1 MEAAGLAFGAVS
13 LSSLFRTGFE
23 IYDQYRTIKD
33 KSDDLADIGSRL
45 EIEIQKLRYIQKK
58 CESNSLRT
66 DTLELFV
73 LAQQDINVR
82 LARIYSLVLKYVPKS
97 ATGNL
102 PATGTSSAHQ
112 SPVMGF
118 EQPVMNFKLIKRK
131 TSLLTWIA
139 SDKKNLEEHLL
150 RLQHLTDTVWNI
162 ATTEAERVRED
173 YLMRFHTIENQHA
186 LSATALPVDQ
196 YPGIVKAAKVKHL
209 LAQLASEDTMGI
221 DHHFMPLSS
230 LQWHSR
236 SIGEVMSE
244 PWSLGTCD
252 RAAGQHSFNHTTTRV
267 LVEWRGA
274 FMKSRTTETQAAEK
288 RLDTLCQLLGAMYTV
303 DKSTDSSKM
312 DYYTRHAD
320 FGMLRCI
327 GWTCSPNKSFERI
340 GLIFQCPPEGGTR
353 RPVSLKAKIL
363 EMRAQKRISPLG
375 DRFDLAFGIAN
386 AVANVLSVG
395 WRHRAIRSDNMLAF
409 DHQRRLRNV
418 YLTGFVYARDDADTI
433 WEMSNLPESRTFA
446 LYRPPVEDPSSLS
459 GEDSGDNEADPS
471 KEQEIEHGM
480 SAISAAHDIY
490 GLGVVLLEIG
500 LWDTIDKI
508 KDRKLAHL
516 SVQEFQT
523 TRLKEPLKQLSG
535 RCGDIYRGVVEKC
548 LDHCAWTTD
557 NLAESLG
564 EMLGS
569 LKQCRA

>member
-13 LSSLFRTGFE
+13 LSSLLRAGFD

-45 EIEIQKLRYIQKK
+45 ELEIQKLRYIQKK
-58 CESNSLRT
+58 CESDILKP

-73 LAQQDINVR
+73 LAQQDINIR

-102 PATGTSSAHQ
+102 PAAGTSSAHH
-112 SPVMGF
+112 SPMMRF
-118 EQPVMNFKLIKRK
+118 EQPVMNFKLTKRK

-173 YLMRFHTIENQHA
+173 YLMRFHTIENQHVS
-186 LSATALPVDQ
+186 SAIALPVDQ

-209 LAQLASEDTMGI
+209 LAQLTREDMMDI
-221 DHHFMPLSS
+221 EHHFIPLFS

-236 SIGEVMSE
+236 SLGEVMSE
-244 PWSLGTCD
+244 PWSLGTCE
-252 RAAGQHSFNHTTTRV
+252 RAAGQHSFNQTTTAV

-274 FMKSRTTETQAAEK
+274 FMKSRTTAPQAAEK
-288 RLDTLCQLLGAMYTV
+288 RLDTLCQVLGTMHTV

-312 DYYTRHAD
+312 DSYTRHAD
-320 FGMLRCI
+320 FGLLRCI
-327 GWTCSPNKSFERI
+327 GWTCSPDKSFERI

-363 EMRAQKRISPLG
+363 EMRAQKRIPPLG

-395 WRHRAIRSDNMLAF
+395 WRHRAIRSNTMLAF

-418 YLTGFVYARDDADTI
+418 YLTGFVYARDDADTV

-446 LYRPPVEDPSSLS
+446 LYRPPVEEFSSLH
-459 GEDSGDNEADPS
+459 GQDSGDNEEDS
-471 KEQEIEHGM
+471 SNEQGITHGT
-480 SAISAAHDIY
+480 SAVSAAHDIY
-490 GLGVVLLEIG
+490 GLGIVLLEIG

-508 KDRKLAHL
+508 KDRKHARL
-516 SVQEFQT
+516 SVHEFQT
-523 TRLKEPLKQLSG
+523 TRLKEPLEQLSG
-535 RCGDIYRGVVEKC
+535 RCGDIYRGVVERC
-548 LDHCAWTTD
+548 LDHCGWTTD
-557 NLAESLG
+557 NLVESLG
-564 EMLGS
+564 GMLGS